1 MDAMEARYP
10 DGSCSDSARRP
21 VLRFLT
27 LGAIALALLGSTLL
41 AACASPKP
49 AQPAFTVAAVDSVLG
64 ELGGRLTSSLRR
76 EQRWRLIS
84 SVGTGL
90 PPQNY
95 QLSDLPDPDS
105 YGAKMLD
112 VYCTQ
117 CHWLPSPQMHSAAEW
132 PLLVNRMLLRSR
144 MLQHRLGGPVIDTL
158 LGRYMVYVM
167 KNAATPAPD
176 RVDSLVAYLKR
187 NALPTARPAE
197 LGSSA
202 AARLF
207 VERCSVCHQTPTP
220 KAHTASEWP
229 TVVARMQ
236 SNMAKM
242 ELPQLSGEDVKTIVT
257 FLQKHAGR

>member
-1 MDAMEARYP
+1 MDSVEMRDP
-10 DGSCSDSARRP
+10 GGSCSDSARRP
-21 VLRFLT
+21 MRRFLS
-27 LGAIALALLGSTLL
+27 LGVVALALPCGVL

-49 AQPAFTVAAVDSVLG
+49 AQPTLTVDAVDSVLG
-64 ELGGRLTSSLRR
+64 ELGGHLTASLHR

-84 SVGTGL
+84 SIGTGL

-105 YGAKMLD
+105 YGARTLQA
-112 VYCTQ
+112 YCTQ
-117 CHWLPSPQMHSAAEW
+117 CHWPPSPQMHSAAEW

-158 LGRYMVYVM
+158 VGRYMVYVM
-167 KNAATPAPD
+167 KNVATPAPA
-176 RVDSLVAYLKR
+176 RVDSLVAYLQR
-187 NALPTARPAE
+187 HALPVVRPRE

-220 KAHTASEWP
+220 EAHSASQWP
-229 TVVARMQ
+229 AVVARMQ
-236 SNMAKM
+236 TNMAEM
-242 ELPQLSGEDVKTIVT
+242 EVPQLSGEDVRTIES
-257 FLQKHAGR
+257 FLQQHAGR